1 MLDIIRLQDGRPGS
15 ASLNNLAHS
24 QSYQVS
30 QPDPHLAPAKLKL
43 LPWILP
49 GSGADETPEGL
60 MHGLPPPPQLGRLG
74 IYHQI

>member
-15 ASLNNLAHS
+15 ASLNNLANS
-24 QSYQVS
+24 QSYQVL
-30 QPDPHLAPAKLKL
+30 QPGFPTWLLRL

-49 GSGADETPEGL
+49 GLGADETPEGV
-60 MHGLPPPPQLGRLG
+60 MHGMPPPPQLGGLG

>member
-1 MLDIIRLQDGRPGS
+1 MLNIIRHQDGGPGS
-15 ASLNNLAHS
+15 ASLNNLANS

-30 QPDPHLAPAKLKL
+30 QPGFTWLLKDSR

-49 GSGADETPEGL
+49 GSGADETPEGV
-60 MHGLPPPPQLGRLG
+60 MHELPPPPQLGGLG